1 MSLTV
6 PPLMQTGMIAAALR
20 WERERGVERLWAR
33 DADLWT
39 GSGEDQWLGWLE
51 APTRAPLEELD
62 GLRQETAAEGIRD
75 VLLLGMGGSSL
86 APEVLGQLL
95 AGRPETRLHVLD
107 SIDPDQVRGTVDR
120 VDLERG
126 LVIVSSKS
134 GTTMETARLADY
146 LLERLATTVG
156 QGRVGSRCLAIT
168 DPGSALEELARAYR
182 FRGVWHG
189 EPTIGGRFS
198 ALSNFGLVPAAVTGL
213 NVRRLVAEAQAM
225 AAACGPEGPIT
236 ENPGL
241 RLGLLLGVAA
251 QMGRDKVTLVLA
263 PDLAPLGWW
272 VEQLVAESTGKA
284 GHGVIPVVD
293 EPLGRPDVYG
303 QDRVFV
309 YVRDGADDTLDRPVA
324 ALAAAGHPV
333 ASWTMPERVGVAAE
347 FFRWEIA
354 TAICGA
360 VLDVNPFD
368 QPDVEASK
376 VESRKLMRS
385 YEEHG
390 NLPANY
396 ERARDGAVSVIWAAE
411 RPEKADTGRTT
422 VEALIAAHLALLGPG
437 DYFALLLY
445 LRRDAETMET
455 SARIRTAVREGCEV
469 ATVVGFGPRFL
480 HSIGQLFKGGPDSG
494 VFLQVTTEEVE
505 DVPIP
510 DHPYSFGVVQAAQAQ
525 GDAQVLEARGRRL
538 LRVQLI
544 GDVDQGLRRLESLIV
559 AGLAGRQ

>member
-6 PPLMQTGMIAAALR
+6 PPLLQTGMVAAALR

-33 DADLWT
+33 DAELWT

-86 APEVLGQLL
+86 APEVLGKLL
-95 AGRPETRLHVLD
+95 AGRPETQLHVLD
-107 SIDPDQVRGTVDR
+107 STDPDQVRGTVAR

-126 LVIVSSKS
+126 LVLVSSKS

-146 LLERLATTVG
+146 LLDRLATTVG

-182 FRGVWHG
+182 FRQVWHG
-189 EPTIGGRFS
+189 ESTIGGRFS

-213 NVRRLVAEAQAM
+213 NVRRLVAEAQVM
-225 AAACGPEGPIT
+225 AAGCGPEVPVT

-263 PDLAPLGWW
+263 PELAPLGWW

-284 GHGVIPVVD
+284 GQGVIPIVD
-293 EPLGRPDVYG
+293 ESLGTPDVYA

-309 YVRDGADDTLDRPVA
+309 YVRDGADDTLDKPVA

-333 ASWTMPERVGVAAE
+333 ASWTMSERVGVAAE

-354 TAICGA
+354 TAVCGA

-390 NLPANY
+390 NLPATY
-396 ERARDGAVSVIWAAE
+396 ERARDGAVSVIRAAE
-411 RPEKADTGRTT
+411 RPERADTGRTT
-422 VEALIAAHLALLGPG
+422 VEALISAHLALLGPG

-445 LRRDAETMET
+445 LRRDAETMAA

-494 VFLQVTTEEVE
+494 VFLQVTIEEVE

-538 LRVQLI
+538 LRVQLT